1 MNELL
6 LIASIFVIFGG
17 TVIFYKLFDEM
28 GLYCFLVIATIA
40 ANIEVL
46 ILVNAFGMEQ
56 TLGNVLFAST
66 FLVTDILSE
75 IKGKESAKKAVN
87 IGIAASV
94 IFIVISQSWLL
105 YVPSANDFISPALR
119 AVFSNTPRMMIA
131 GLVVYIIVQKFDVWS
146 YHKWWKFTEKKT
158 GDSRKFM
165 WFRNNVSTMVSQLLN
180 TVLFNVG
187 AFLGTYDTKT
197 LISIIVS
204 GYLVFIVLSFCDTPF
219 LYLARSI
226 KEKKEGAFAK

>member
-28 GLYCFLVIATIA
+28 GLYSFLVIATIA

-75 IKGKESAKKAVN
+75 IEGKESAKKAVN
-87 IGIAASV
+87 IGIASSI
-94 IFIVISQSWLL
+94 IFILVSQSWLL
-105 YVPSANDFISPALR
+105 YVPSSNDFISPALR

-158 GDSRKFM
+158 GDSRKFL
-165 WFRNNVSTMVSQLLN
+165 WFRNNISTLVSQLLN
-180 TVLFNVG
+180 TVLFNLG

-204 GYLVFIVLSFCDTPF
+204 GYLVFIILSICDTPF

-226 KEKKEGAFAK
+226 RDKKEAKLS